1 MDDFLTRRE
10 HEEFALRISEENKRQ
25 DARIGELENTV
36 KEIGRLTVSVE
47 KMATSMENM
56 AKEQAKQG
64 AKLDE
69 IEKRPAKHWEAV
81 VTGIIAAIVGALGA
95 AIMSGIIH

>member
-10 HEEFALRISEENKRQ
+10 HEEFSLRIAEENKRQ

-56 AKEQAKQG
+56 TKEQAKLG